1 MSLSRISAKDR
12 DEWLK
17 LRLSQG
23 IGGSEAAACVGLSP
37 WKTPL
42 ELWKEKTGV
51 ISEKDL
57 SDKESVS
64 RGVRLEPALRELYR
78 ALHPEYNVEYYKYDL
93 LFQSERPWLFATL
106 DGEIVTE
113 DGTRGILEIKTS
125 EPANAAKWQEWADG
139 IPQHYYCQCLH
150 QLLATGYAF
159 AVLFAALIDA
169 RGTISLRQYE
179 IYPNEHSDDMEWL
192 LNREKAFYEHCAAK
206 TLPPQVLIL

>member
-113 DGTRGILEIKTS
+113 DGTRGISKSKLPNRQTPQSGRNGPTVFRSITIANVFIS
-125 EPANAAKWQEWADG
+125 FWQPAMLSLSFS
-139 IPQHYYCQCLH
+139 P
-150 QLLATGYAF
+150 LL
-159 AVLFAALIDA
+159 
-169 RGTISLRQYE
+169 
-179 IYPNEHSDDMEWL
+179 
-192 LNREKAFYEHCAAK
+192 
-206 TLPPQVLIL
+206 